1 MRFQGIYAPHIAEYL
16 KLKRNLGFKLRD
28 AEYVFAMFDRL
39 TVERGETSIGITKE
53 LSDAWCIRRPNE
65 KDGTRYN
72 RISSLSLF
80 ARFLCDRGLPSY
92 VPEVPRFK
100 TSFVPYIFSKDEIGR
115 IFSAC
120 DHILPE
126 SISPNGPHIMMPV
139 LFRLLYSTGL
149 RLGEAL
155 SLEKKDVNLT
165 EKHVTVRHS
174 KNSTERIVPIS
185 DSLADVCLQ
194 YERRKTLFKK
204 HFVSNLFFVKNDN
217 TPCGQHTASTSFRK
231 IMWKAGIPYKGKGI
245 GPRLHDLRHTFAC
258 HSLVKM
264 TETGLDLH
272 SSLPILSTYL
282 GHRTLESTDKYVRLT
297 AEIYPDL
304 LNKEEI
310 CAYVFP
316 ELKYR
321 KEEQG

>member
-1 MRFQGIYAPHIAEYL
+1 MNFHGIYASHIAEYL

-28 AEYVFAMFDRL
+28 AEYVFVMFDRL
-39 TVERGETSIGITKE
+39 TVERDETSIGITKE
-53 LSDAWCIRRPNE
+53 LSDAWCEKRPNE
-65 KDGTRYN
+65 TDGTRYN

-80 ARFLCDRGLPSY
+80 ARYLCDTGFPSY
-92 VPEVPRFK
+92 VPMVPRFK
-100 TSFVPYIFSKDEIGR
+100 TSFVPYIFSKDEMAS

-120 DHILPE
+120 DRIFP
-126 SISPNGPHIMMPV
+126 SKISHSSSLIMMPV

-155 SLEKKDVNLT
+155 SLGEKDVDLT
-165 EKHVTVRHS
+165 ERHVTVKHS
-174 KNSTERIVPIS
+174 KNETERIVPIS
-185 DSLADVCLQ
+185 ESLADACLQ
-194 YERRKTLFKK
+194 YKAQQTLIKK
-204 HFVSNLFFVKNDN
+204 HFASNLFFVKNDN
-217 TPCGQHTASTSFRK
+217 TPCGQHTASSTFRK
-231 IMWKAGIPYKGKGI
+231 VLWEAGIPYKGKGV

-258 HSLVKM
+258 HSLVAM
-264 TETGLDLH
+264 TESGLDLY

-297 AEIYPDL
+297 AEMYPDI

-316 ELKYR
+316 KLR
-321 KEEQG
+321 QEEP

>member
-39 TVERGETSIGITKE
+39 TVERGEPSIGITKE
-53 LSDAWCIRRPNE
+53 LSDAWCKRRPNE

-80 ARFLCDRGLPSY
+80 ARFLCDRGIPSY

-100 TSFVPYIFSKDEIGR
+100 TSFVPYIFSKDEIAS
-115 IFSAC
+115 IFSVC
-120 DHILPE
+120 DRFFSGGVLHN
-126 SISPNGPHIMMPV
+126 SPHIMMPV

-185 DSLADVCLQ
+185 GSLTDVCLQ
-194 YERRKTLFKK
+194 YKSQRTLLKK
-204 HFVSNLFFVKNDN
+204 QYECNLFFVKNDI
-217 TPCGQHTASTSFRK
+217 TPCGQHTASSTFRK
-231 IMWKAGIPYKGKGI
+231 MLWKAGIPYKGKGI

-258 HSLVKM
+258 HSLVAM
-264 TETGLDLH
+264 TESGLDLH

-297 AEIYPDL
+297 AEMYPDL

-316 ELKYR
+316 ELKY
-321 KEEQG
+321 

>member
-53 LSDAWCIRRPNE
+53 LSDVWCIRRPNE

-80 ARFLCDRGLPSY
+80 ARFLCARGIPSY

-120 DHILPE
+120 DHILPK

-155 SLEKKDVNLT
+155 SLAEPFAEGEK
-165 EKHVTVRHS
+165 
-174 KNSTERIVPIS
+174 IVVILGDNIIEESVS
-185 DSLADVCLQ
+185 DAMN
-194 YERRKTLFKK
+194 R
-204 HFVSNLFFVKNDN
+204 
-217 TPCGQHTASTSFRK
+217 FRK
-231 IMWKAGIPYKGKGI
+231 QEHLQEKSCF
-245 GPRLHDLRHTFAC
+245 R
-258 HSLVKM
+258 
-264 TETGLDLH
+264 
-272 SSLPILSTYL
+272 
-282 GHRTLESTDKYVRLT
+282 
-297 AEIYPDL
+297 
-304 LNKEEI
+304 
-310 CAYVFP
+310 
-316 ELKYR
+316 
-321 KEEQG
+321 

>member
-1 MRFQGIYAPHIAEYL
+1 MRFLGIYASHIAEYL

-28 AEYVFAMFDRL
+28 AEYVFVMFDRL
-39 TVERGETSIGITKE
+39 TVERDETSIGITKE
-53 LSDAWCIRRPNE
+53 LSDAWCEKRPNE
-65 KDGTRYN
+65 TDGTRYN

-80 ARFLCDRGLPSY
+80 ARFLCDTGFPSY

-100 TSFVPYIFSKDEIGR
+100 TSFVPYIFSKDEMAS

-120 DHILPE
+120 DRNFPGRITH
-126 SISPNGPHIMMPV
+126 SSQHIMMPV

-155 SLEKKDVNLT
+155 SLGEKDVDLT
-165 EKHVTVRHS
+165 ERHVTVKHS
-174 KNSTERIVPIS
+174 KNETERIVPIS
-185 DSLADVCLQ
+185 ESLTDVCLQ
-194 YERRKTLFKK
+194 YKARKTLLKK
-204 HFVSNLFFVKNDN
+204 YYTSNLFFIKNDG
-217 TPCGQHTASTSFRK
+217 TPCGQHTASSTFRK
-231 IMWKAGIPYKGKGI
+231 VLWKAGIPYKGKGI

-258 HSLVKM
+258 HSLVAM
-264 TETGLDLH
+264 TESGLDLY
-272 SSLPILSTYL
+272 SSLPVLSTYL

-297 AEIYPDL
+297 AEMYPGL

-321 KEEQG
+321 KEEQ

>member
-1 MRFQGIYAPHIAEYL
+1 MRFQGIYAPHIVEYL
-16 KLKRNLGFKLRD
+16 KLKRDLGFKLRD
-28 AEYVFAMFDRL
+28 AEYVFVMFDRL
-39 TVERGETSIGITKE
+39 TVERDEASIGITKE
-53 LSDAWCIRRPNE
+53 LSDAWCEKRPNE
-65 KDGTRYN
+65 TDGTRYN

-80 ARFLCDRGLPSY
+80 AKFLGDTGFPSY
-92 VPEVPRFK
+92 IPEVPRFK
-100 TSFVPYIFSKDEIGR
+100 TSFVPYIFSKDEITS

-120 DHILPE
+120 DCFFPG
-126 SISPNGPHIMMPV
+126 SISSNSLHIMMPV

-155 SLEKKDVNLT
+155 SLEEKDVSLI

-185 DSLADVCLQ
+185 DSLTDVCLQ
-194 YERRKTLFKK
+194 YKSRKTLLKK
-204 HFVSNLFFVKNDN
+204 HFASNLFFVKNDN
-217 TPCGQHTASTSFRK
+217 TPCGQHTASSTFRK
-231 IMWKAGIPYKGKGI
+231 VLWKAGIPYKGKGI

-258 HSLVKM
+258 HSLVAM
-264 TETGLDLH
+264 TESGMDLY

-282 GHRTLESTDKYVRLT
+282 GHQTLESTDKYVRLT
-297 AEIYPDL
+297 AEMYPDI

-316 ELKYR
+316 ELR
-321 KEEQG
+321 PEEP

>member
-1 MRFQGIYAPHIAEYL
+1 MRFQGIYAPYIAEYL

-28 AEYVFAMFDRL
+28 AEYVFVMFDRL
-39 TVERGETSIGITKE
+39 TVERGEASIGITKE
-53 LSDAWCIRRPNE
+53 LSDAWCKRRPNE
-65 KDGTRYN
+65 TDGTRYN

-80 ARFLCDRGLPSY
+80 ARFLCDTGFPSY

-100 TSFVPYIFSKDEIGR
+100 TSFVPYIFSKDEIAS

-120 DHILPE
+120 DRFFPGR
-126 SISPNGPHIMMPV
+126 ISHNGPHIMMPV

-155 SLEKKDVNLT
+155 SLEEKDVNLT
-165 EKHVTVRHS
+165 EKHITVRHS
-174 KNSTERIVPIS
+174 KTGTERIVPIS
-185 DSLADVCLQ
+185 ESLTDVCLQ
-194 YERRKTLFKK
+194 YKGRKTLLKK
-204 HFVSNLFFVKNDN
+204 YFAGNLFFVKNDN
-217 TPCGQHTASTSFRK
+217 TPCGQHTASATFRK
-231 IMWKAGIPYKGKGI
+231 ILWKAGIPYKGKGI

-258 HSLVKM
+258 HSLVTM
-264 TETGLDLH
+264 TESGLDLH

-282 GHRTLESTDKYVRLT
+282 GHRTLESTDKYIRLT
-297 AEIYPDL
+297 AEMYPDL

-316 ELKYR
+316 ELKY
-321 KEEQG
+321 